1 MCWKGMDKA
10 RSQACWHT
18 RAHTRST
25 RAVMAVTAASQPK
38 IALCICQAHR
48 PTWHPSSTRTSQRKA
63 KQEWGWES
71 ISLFAETQVAI
82 RAHVTFPHC
91 VGLRKEGAFFGAVQG
106 VARYHRQKEWC
117 QGCAASGLDRRIFVF
132 LGYSSICVR
141 EITYTVASSQRVI
154 IIIASPTSPAHLFRR
169 GHGRTQRPVAPS
181 GVFLSRISNESA
193 SPSRP

>member
-38 IALCICQAHR
+38 IALCICQA
-48 PTWHPSSTRTSQRKA
+48 PEGKTRM
-63 KQEWGWES
+63 GMG
-71 ISLFAETQVAI
+71 IDLAI
-82 RAHVTFPHC
+82 CRNPGC
-91 VGLRKEGAFFGAVQG
+91 NQG
-106 VARYHRQKEWC
+106 ARYFPTLRWTA
-117 QGCAASGLDRRIFVF
+117 QGGSFLRCSAGGGKISPAKGVVPRLCSERTGSKDFVF